1 MLRVNICDSK
11 NVIFTYVCIDVYA
24 FQTFRQEFEEE
35 SVRTGKPR
43 LLITIAVAVGE
54 DEISRSYVIPEIST

>member
-1 MLRVNICDSK
+1 MWLKESN
-11 NVIFTYVCIDVYA
+11 YVCIDVCA

-43 LLITIAVAVGE
+43 LLITIDVAVGE
-54 DEISRSYVIPEIST
+54 DIISRSYVIPEIST